1 MFREVAL
8 PAPFHTVRLFSLI
21 EPVAETET
29 ETVFRNRLY
38 MVNQFATGGRVLL
51 MDRAA
56 YSLPRHIPTENDEA
70 V

>member
-1 MFREVAL
+1 MYREVAL

-29 ETVFRNRLY
+29 ETIFRNRLY
-38 MVNQFATGGRVLL
+38 MINQFAVGGRVLL

-56 YSLPRHIPTENDEA
+56 YSLPRNTPPDNAETL
-70 V
+70 